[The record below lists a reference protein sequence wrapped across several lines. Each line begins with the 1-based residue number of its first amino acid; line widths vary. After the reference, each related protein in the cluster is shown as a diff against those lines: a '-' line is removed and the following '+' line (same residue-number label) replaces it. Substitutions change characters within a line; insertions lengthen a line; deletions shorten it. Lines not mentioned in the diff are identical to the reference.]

1 MTDIVSRTPAWLSVQ
16 QLRQVDAIAVRE
28 FGILSLV
35 LMENAGRGAADH
47 IAQRTP
53 AGSAIAI
60 LCGTGNN
67 GGDGLVIARH
77 LHYAGYRVSVWLLGD
92 PQRLTEDAAAN
103 LRILERTSIP
113 LHRTTS
119 QLELPDSASLDVIVD
134 AMLGTGARGE
144 PTGGIAQAI
153 AWANNASALRI
164 AIDVPTGLDAEHGT
178 HGSVVFMADA
188 TTTFVAKKL
197 GYRHPAAARVLGQVT
212 VLPIGIPPEVI
223 DRVLA
228 SDTAPGH

>member
-1 MTDIVSRTPAWLSVQ
+1 MPHPASRTPSCLSVKQ
-16 QLRQVDAIAVRE
+16 SRQIDSIAVRD

-47 IAQRTP
+47 IAHRTP
-53 AGSAIAI
+53 SGSSIAI

-77 LHYAGYRVSVWLLGD
+77 LHYAGFRVSVWLLGD
-92 PQRLTEDAAAN
+92 PQRLTEDAATN

-113 LHRTTS
+113 LHRATS
-119 QLELPDSASLDVIVD
+119 QLELPDAARFDVIVD

-144 PTGGIAQAI
+144 PTGWIAQAI

-164 AIDVPTGLDAEHGT
+164 AIDVPTGLDADHGT
-178 HGSVVFMADA
+178 HSNVVFIADA
-188 TTTFVAKKL
+188 TTTFVAEKL
-197 GYRHPAAARVLGQVT
+197 GYRHPTAARVLGQVT

-223 DRVLA
+223 DLVLTG
-228 SDTAPGH
+228 DTTREL